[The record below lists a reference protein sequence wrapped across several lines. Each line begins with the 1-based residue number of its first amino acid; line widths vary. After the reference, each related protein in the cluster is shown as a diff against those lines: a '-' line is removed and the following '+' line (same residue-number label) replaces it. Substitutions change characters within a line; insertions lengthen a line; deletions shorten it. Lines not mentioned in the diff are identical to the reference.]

1 MIGHFRANGIN
12 SSDHHVV
19 ESGGAGIDV
28 GNNSEFTVIQNNAV
42 SLPDV
47 ESKEDRLDYH
57 FFGKNRFRELC
68 GMISEDYFH
77 CFSTHVKRVSSFH
90 LLRNR
95 YDDVISKVTKKVMEV
110 VRQTCTEFEEL
121 IAGDSDYSDDGGKEF
136 SDDDTDDDCC
146 LYGRSGP
153 RERRWFRCVK
163 SSDVQLF
170 VKALLSNVIYD
181 FGFRVKSGKTNQL
194 FPCFSPLHDRFVPLY
209 KELRIS

>member
-1 MIGHFRANGIN
+1 
-12 SSDHHVV
+12 
-19 ESGGAGIDV
+19 
-28 GNNSEFTVIQNNAV
+28 
-42 SLPDV
+42 
-47 ESKEDRLDYH
+47 
-57 FFGKNRFRELC
+57 
-68 GMISEDYFH
+68 MISEDYFH

-90 LLRNR
+90 FLRNR

-110 VRQTCTEFEEL
+110 VQQTCTEFEEL
-121 IAGDSDYSDDGGKEF
+121 IAGDSYYSDDAGKEF

-153 RERRWFRCVK
+153 RERHWFHCVK

-209 KELRIS
+209 KDLRIS